1 VPTTRATIVLR
12 KIDATGRPVR
22 QIVLFDRHAEAVI
35 ARECKRIRDSRSSRW
50 ALISSAN
57 GVVEDAEMT
66 KPRHAAVP
74 SQIMTVAEVAKY
86 LQAHPSTLYRLLRQH
101 QIPAFKIGSD
111 YRFER
116 DAIVKWMADGQVKV

>member
-1 VPTTRATIVLR
+1 L
-12 KIDATGRPVR
+12 
-22 QIVLFDRHAEAVI
+22 
-35 ARECKRIRDSRSSRW
+35 
-50 ALISSAN
+50 ALTSSAN
-57 GVVEDAEMT
+57 GVVENPDMT

-86 LQAHPSTLYRLLRQH
+86 LQVHPSTLYRGVRQH

-116 DAIVKWMADGQVKV
+116 DAIIKWMTDGHT

>member
-86 LQAHPSTLYRLLRQH
+86 LRCIRAHCTDCFASTRFRLSRS
-101 QIPAFKIGSD
+101 A
-111 YRFER
+111 
-116 DAIVKWMADGQVKV
+116 ATIVLKEMQS